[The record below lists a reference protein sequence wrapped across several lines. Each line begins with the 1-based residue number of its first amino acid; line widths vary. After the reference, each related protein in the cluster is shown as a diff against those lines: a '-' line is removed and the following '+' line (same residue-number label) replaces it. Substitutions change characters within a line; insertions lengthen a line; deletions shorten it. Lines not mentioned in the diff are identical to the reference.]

1 MTENITKSKTDQND
15 LLLKKIQEIN
25 NKEGIIGYILR
36 SEKSASIDLKDP
48 TKIIEY
54 AMLSSE
60 VQEVGNKMKENLD
73 LGDVENIIL
82 ESNDKKLLYKNI
94 DNQQVIIFM
103 EKSTD
108 HNKICK
114 NLK

>member
-1 MTENITKSKTDQND
+1 MTEKETESKTDQKD
-15 LLLKKIQEIN
+15 LLLKKIQEFN
-25 NKEGIIGYILR
+25 NKEGILGYILR

-54 AMLSSE
+54 AMLSSQ
-60 VQEVGNKMKENLD
+60 VQEVGNNMQEKMD
-73 LGDVENIIL
+73 LGDLENIVL

-94 DNQQVIIFM
+94 NNQQVTIFM

-108 HNKICK
+108 HNKLCK

>member
-1 MTENITKSKTDQND
+1 MTENETESKTDQND
-15 LLLKKIQEIN
+15 LLLKKMQEIN
-25 NKEGIIGYILR
+25 NKEGIVGYILR

-60 VQEVGNKMKENLD
+60 VQEIRNNMQERLD
-73 LGDVENIIL
+73 LGDFENIVL
-82 ESNDKKLLYKNI
+82 ESNNKKLLFKNI
-94 DNQQVIIFM
+94 DNQQITIFM